1 MSDLAPGQTR
11 DDSIAPNFIAEIIEE
26 DLRSDKQAKR
36 LQTRFPPEPNGYLH
50 IGHAKAICIN
60 FEGARLADYGHC
72 NLRFD
77 DTNPEAEDDEYVR
90 SIQEDVKWLGFD
102 PKDRVYFTSSYF
114 ERLYACAVSLIEKG
128 LAYVDSQTAE
138 QIRENRGNYHRLGI
152 NSPFRDRSAQENLDL
167 LAQMRA
173 GELEEGAC
181 VLRAKIDMEEKDIL
195 LRDPLIYRIRKAE
208 HHRTGRSWCIYP
220 MYDFAHPLSDAFEGV
235 THSLCSLEFESH
247 RPLYNWFV
255 ENVGNFEPVPRQI
268 EFAKLAITY
277 VVLSK
282 RRLKLLVEQGH
293 VDSWDDPRM
302 PTLAGMRRR
311 GYLPESL
318 RAFCERVGVSKR
330 DSLVDLA
337 LFEHRIREDLN
348 VAAERTMAVLRPLK
362 VIILNMAEG
371 TEEKFEVPRHPEF
384 PERGSRQVTLTR
396 TIFVEHDDYM
406 EDAPNK
412 WFRLAPGREVRLRG
426 ACLVTVEHAIK
437 NDQDEVV
444 ELHVNWDPAS
454 RGGAA
459 PDGRKVKGTIHWISD
474 QDAVTAEVRLY
485 DRLFTDENPTGHEDK
500 DFLEFLNPDS
510 VTTLKDALVHRQVV
524 NVKDTARYQ
533 FERLGYFCLD
543 ATSTPAHPIVNR
555 TIGLRDSWTKQ
566 ASK

>member
-1 MSDLAPGQTR
+1 MSEAQGQIR
-11 DDSIAPNFIAEIIEE
+11 DDSISPNFIAEIIED
-26 DLRSDKQAKR
+26 DLRSEKHGKR

-60 FEGARLADYGHC
+60 FEGANMAEFGRC

-90 SIQEDVKWLGFD
+90 SIHEDVKWLGFD
-102 PKDRVYFTSSYF
+102 PKERVYFTSSYF
-114 ERLYACAVSLIEKG
+114 QRLYDCAVLLINKG

-138 QIRENRGNYHRLGI
+138 QIRENRGNYHRLGV
-152 NSPFRDRSAQENLDL
+152 NSPYRDRSVQENLAL
-167 LAQMRA
+167 LALMRG

-181 VLRAKIDMEEKDIL
+181 VLRAKIDMEHKDIL

-255 ENVGNFEPVPRQI
+255 ENVGGFDPVPRQI

-282 RRLKLLVEQGH
+282 RRLKILVEQGH
-293 VDSWDDPRM
+293 VEGWDDPRM

-318 RAFCERVGVSKR
+318 RAFCARVGVSKR

-337 LFEHRIREDLN
+337 LFEHRVREDLN
-348 VAAERTMAVLRPLK
+348 VVANRTMAVLNPLK
-362 VIILNMAEG
+362 VVITNMAEG
-371 TEEKFEVPRHPEF
+371 KEEQFEVPVHPEF
-384 PERGSRQVTLTR
+384 PDRGVRTVTLTR
-396 TIFVEHDDYM
+396 TVFVEQDDYM

-412 WFRLAPGREVRLRG
+412 WFRLAPGKEVRLRG
-426 ACLVTVEHAIK
+426 ACLVTVEQAIK
-437 NDQDEVV
+437 DAQGDLV
-444 ELHVNWDPAS
+444 ELHVRWDPES

-474 QDAVTAEVRLY
+474 KDAVNAEVRLY
-485 DRLFTDENPTGHEDK
+485 DRLFTDENPTGYEDK
-500 DFLEFLNPDS
+500 DFLEFLNPNS
-510 VTTLKDALVHRQVV
+510 VTTLKDALVHRQLV
-524 NVKDTARYQ
+524 NVGTSERYQ

-543 ATSTPAHPIVNR
+543 TTSTVDRPVINR
-555 TIGLRDSWTKQ
+555 VIGLRDSWTKQ
-566 ASK
+566 STK